1 MEQLIPASLMEEYS
15 INTKTPLMT
24 APLFSGA
31 AQEVLME
38 VPDTDEAVRAAL
50 QMVGVKPMICQE
62 KGKKENKDFIENK
75 KRLQKV
81 ADEAVRK
88 LIFVGSGEVKKP
100 GVKPVAK
107 SAAAKKGKTAPK
119 VDGTETHAAKVEEA
133 AHAKA

>member
-1 MEQLIPASLMEEYS
+1 
-15 INTKTPLMT
+15 
-24 APLFSGA
+24 
-31 AQEVLME
+31 ME

-81 ADEAVRK
+81 ADELVRK

-100 GVKPVAK
+100 VAK
-107 SAAAKKGKTAPK
+107 PAAAKKGKTAPK
-119 VDGTETHAAKVEEA
+119 VDGTETHATKVAEA
-133 AHAKA
+133 AHAKVQEAAPTKA